1 MSSDRRRLNLSL
13 SMQSP
18 QQREAWK
25 VLRAIPLGQ
34 RTDAVCR
41 MVCRAQEQEALS
53 AKQFGKRW
61 ESSKLNK
68 EQKKLSG
75 RKPGRWTRASSAFC
89 VRCRREMMQLDT
101 LF

>member
-41 MVCRAQEQEALS
+41 MVCRAQEQEALL
-53 AKQFGKRW
+53 
-61 ESSKLNK
+61 ESSTLNK

>member
-41 MVCRAQEQEALS
+41 MVCRAQEQEALLD
-53 AKQFGKRW
+53 AVRKAIREELEKFHIEQRIKETERPQAEEVD
-61 ESSKLNK
+61 ESILGF
-68 EQKKLSG
+68 L
-75 RKPGRWTRASSAFC
+75 RALQ
-89 VRCRREMMQLDT
+89 EGDDT
-101 LF
+101 A

>member
-41 MVCRAQEQEALS
+41 MVCRAQEALLDVVRKAVREELGKFHIEQRTKEIERPQAGEVDESILGFLRALQEGDDA
-53 AKQFGKRW
+53 A
-61 ESSKLNK
+61 
-68 EQKKLSG
+68 
-75 RKPGRWTRASSAFC
+75 
-89 VRCRREMMQLDT
+89 
-101 LF
+101 

>member
-41 MVCRAQEQEALS
+41 MVCRAQEQEALCL
-53 AKQFGKRW
+53 R
-61 ESSKLNK
+61 EIY
-68 EQKKLSG
+68 
-75 RKPGRWTRASSAFC
+75 PGHF
-89 VRCRREMMQLDT
+89 VRCTEQEAEQLRKQI
-101 LF
+101 

>member
-25 VLRAIPLGQ
+25 VLRAIPLGR

-41 MVCRAQEQEALS
+41 MVCRAQEQEALLD
-53 AKQFGKRW
+53 AVRKAIREELEKFHIEQRIKETERPQAEEVD
-61 ESSKLNK
+61 ESILGF
-68 EQKKLSG
+68 L
-75 RKPGRWTRASSAFC
+75 RALQ
-89 VRCRREMMQLDT
+89 EGDDT
-101 LF
+101 A